1 MKIEII
7 LPDTAMVGTMTY
19 LDIDPENGHADLC
32 NVVLN
37 GLEDGNLYDT
47 TKDGDEKPQTVV
59 NQFGNNPVNISG
71 SVCTFNL

>member
-7 LPDTAMVGTMTY
+7 LPDTAIVGTMAY
-19 LDIDPENGHADLC
+19 LDIDPENGRADLC

-47 TKDGDEKPQTVV
+47 TKDVDEK
-59 NQFGNNPVNISG
+59 GG
-71 SVCTFNL
+71 